1 MITFVYYLSRES
13 ENLIALR
20 QTRFKAQHLA
30 GKSDERDICAFA
42 RDTDEMRTMLE
53 HVRIDTD
60 NVDWTEP

>member
-1 MITFVYYLSRES
+1 MIK
-13 ENLIALR
+13 NLRAQLHLRTTQHRR